1 MKPRAC
7 GDSAS
12 IGSNACCSSKDYYE
26 ICASSRADEVGGR
39 LRQTDELARAE
50 NGQAIESHSS
60 GRPWLILSLLFLL
73 TVIMFIARQ
82 ALGVMAPVLRTVFH
96 LSNTAYGRIVSCL
109 GFGMMTAEFPM
120 GYLMDRLG
128 ARLGLTVAVAWWSTA
143 TGSLALAGSGLGL
156 GLSQF
161 WKGTG
166 ECGAYS
172 GGVKTVTRL
181 FEKKDRTLAI
191 GIFNGGSVIGTTI
204 AFPLINYL
212 LQKYGFRIAFLV
224 PTAAAFLWIPAWWW
238 LYGREPKTTA
248 HDSLPSISLWKLL
261 SMSSTWAVML
271 CRFFIGP
278 VMQFYWYWTPSYLY
292 SARHMTMAQIGFVA
306 WIPFLMGDV
315 GGITGGWAA
324 GILLR
329 RGFSVRNTRRLLM
342 YGSALVCLL
351 SLAVPFL
358 HGIGPVMAMLCLT
371 IAADNFLSAH
381 MFAAVTDLF
390 PEHQVG
396 RAAGLMGV
404 AGDLSGALF
413 PLLTGILVDRISYT
427 PVFLLVGLMPL
438 AGTIA
443 LFAAGR
449 QYKLDDRL
457 ARPEVL
463 PAQS

>member
-1 MKPRAC
+1 LQQTEEISPAES
-7 GDSAS
+7 GHAS
-12 IGSNACCSSKDYYE
+12 EDHN
-26 ICASSRADEVGGR
+26 SRR
-39 LRQTDELARAE
+39 
-50 NGQAIESHSS
+50 H
-60 GRPWLILSLLFLL
+60 WLILCLLFLL

-109 GFGMMTAEFPM
+109 GLGMMTGEFPM

-143 TGSLALAGSGLGL
+143 TGSLALAGSGISLGI
-156 GLSQF
+156 SQF

-212 LQKYGFRIAFLV
+212 LQRYGFRIAFLV
-224 PTAAAFLWIPAWWW
+224 PTIAGLVWLPAWWF
-238 LYGREPKTTA
+238 LYGREPRVKTET
-248 HDSLPSISLWKLL
+248 SLL
-261 SMSSTWAVML
+261 SVSLGQLLGKSSAWAVML

-278 VMQFYWYWTPSYLY
+278 VMQFYWYWTPSYLFN
-292 SARHMTMAQIGFVA
+292 ARHMTMAQIGFLG

-324 GILLR
+324 GVLLR

-351 SLAVPFL
+351 SFAIPCMS
-358 HGIGPVMAMLCLT
+358 GIGAVLTILCIT

-390 PEHQVG
+390 PDHQVG
-396 RAAGLMGV
+396 RATGLMGI
-404 AGDLSGALF
+404 AGGLSGMLF
-413 PLLTGILVDRISYT
+413 PLLTGVLVDRVSYT

-438 AGTIA
+438 VGTFA
-443 LFAAGR
+443 LFAVGK
-449 QYKLDDRL
+449 QYRLQEKL
-457 ARPEVL
+457 
-463 PAQS
+463 AQAETQQG

>member
-1 MKPRAC
+1 
-7 GDSAS
+7 
-12 IGSNACCSSKDYYE
+12 
-26 ICASSRADEVGGR
+26 
-39 LRQTDELARAE
+39 LQQTDELEHAE
-50 NGQAIESHSS
+50 SSQGIEAHSS
-60 GRPWLILSLLFLL
+60 SRSWLILSLLFLL

-96 LSNTAYGRIVSCL
+96 LSNTAYGRIVSAL
-109 GFGMMTAEFPM
+109 GFGMMTGEFPM

-143 TGSLALAGSGLGL
+143 TGSLALAGSGLSL

-212 LQKYGFRIAFLV
+212 LQHYGFRIAFLV
-224 PTAAAFLWIPAWWW
+224 PTAAAFIWIPGWWL
-238 LYGREPKTTA
+238 LYGRESKTA
-248 HDSLPSISLWKLL
+248 GHASLPSVSLGTML
-261 SMSSTWAVML
+261 SSSSTWAVML

-292 SARHMTMAQIGFVA
+292 SARHMTMAEIGFLG

-324 GILLR
+324 GVLLR
-329 RGFSVRNTRRLLM
+329 RGFSVRSTRRLLM

-351 SLAVPFL
+351 SFIIPYMN
-358 HGIGPVMAMLCLT
+358 GIGAVLTVLCIT

-390 PEHQVG
+390 PDHEVG

-404 AGDLSGALF
+404 AGGLSGMLF
-413 PLLTGILVDRISYT
+413 PWITGVLVDRISYT
-427 PVFLLVGLMPL
+427 PVFLLVGFMPL
-438 AGTIA
+438 VGTVA
-443 LFAAGR
+443 LFAVGR
-449 QYKLDDRL
+449 QYRLQQRL
-457 ARPEVL
+457 AEPETD
-463 PAQS
+463 PART